1 MELFETKIKSRVW
14 PSHLLFLRA
23 SMSLG
28 NYVERKKGMEEK
40 RQRKSLDLRTMSRE

>member
-23 SMSLG
+23 LMPLD
-28 NYVERKKGMEEK
+28 NYIKRKKGMEEK
-40 RQRKSLDLRTMSRE
+40 MQRKNLDLMTMSRK